1 MIFLNRDQINDLISM
16 EEAIRAMGTAFA
28 QLSNGEAV
36 VPPRLSLDIPDKN
49 ATSLV
54 MPAYA
59 TGGPYYTV
67 KIVSV
72 NYSHPDKGL
81 PLIHWIVQVFDA
93 ENGKHIANLDG
104 ASITAIRTGA
114 ASGLAT
120 DLLAKENANVCAVF
134 GTGVQAASHIEAILE
149 VRPIEKIMVFSR
161 SKPSAEKFCSTLAN
175 QVECVIGKK
184 ESLLEADIVCT
195 TTPAQSPLFETD
207 EINPG
212 CHLNVVGS
220 HQPSFREVPTGLVAR
235 SKIIVDNREACEQE
249 AGDLIIPVQ
258 EGSWSF
264 EQVHGELGQVVSG
277 DIIARESEK
286 EITLFKSVG
295 NAIQD
300 HAMAHLIME
309 KLNW

>member
-16 EEAIRAMGTAFA
+16 EEAIRAMKTAFA
-28 QLSNGEAV
+28 QLSSGEAV

-49 ATSLV
+49 ATSVV

-59 TGGPYYTV
+59 TGSPYYTV

-72 NYSHPDKGL
+72 NYSNPDKGL
-81 PLIHWIVQVFDA
+81 PLIHGVVQVFDA
-93 ENGKHIANLDG
+93 ENGQHIANLDG

-134 GTGVQAASHIEAILE
+134 GTGVQAASHIEAVLE
-149 VRPIEKIMVFSR
+149 VRPIKKIMVFSR

-175 QVECVIGKK
+175 QVQCEIGEK

-195 TTPAQSPLFETD
+195 TTPASSPLFETD
-207 EINPG
+207 KIKPG

-220 HQPSFREVPTGLVAR
+220 AQPSFREVPTGLVAR
-235 SKIIVDNREACEQE
+235 SKIIVDKREACEQE

-277 DIIARESEK
+277 DIIARESEN

-309 KLNW
+309 KI

>member
-72 NYSHPDKGL
+72 NYSNPDKGL
-81 PLIHWIVQVFDA
+81 PLIHGIVQVFDA

-134 GTGVQAASHIEAILE
+134 GTGVQAASHIEAVLE

-175 QVECVIGKK
+175 QVQCEIGKK

-195 TTPAQSPLFETD
+195 TTPASSPLFETD
-207 EINPG
+207 EIKPG

-235 SKIIVDNREACEQE
+235 SKIIVDKREACEQE

-264 EQVHGELGQVVSG
+264 EHLHGELGQVVSG
-277 DIIARESEK
+277 DIIARESEN

-309 KLNW
+309 KLN

>member
-1 MIFLNRDQINDLISM
+1 MK
-16 EEAIRAMGTAFA
+16 EAIRAMKTAFA
-28 QLSNGEAV
+28 QLSSGEAV

-49 ATSLV
+49 ATSIV

-59 TGGPYYTV
+59 TGSPYYTV

-72 NYSHPDKGL
+72 NYSNPDKGL
-81 PLIHWIVQVFDA
+81 PLIHGVVQVFDA

-120 DLLAKENANVCAVF
+120 DLLAKENAKVCAVF
-134 GTGVQAASHIEAILE
+134 GTGVQAASHIEAVLE
-149 VRPIEKIMVFSR
+149 VRPIEKIIVFSR

-175 QVECVIGKK
+175 QVQCEIGKK

-195 TTPAQSPLFETD
+195 TTPASSPLFETD
-207 EINPG
+207 EIKPG

-220 HQPSFREVPTGLVAR
+220 HQPSFREVPTALVAR
-235 SKIIVDNREACEQE
+235 SKIIVDKREACEQE
-249 AGDLIIPVQ
+249 AGDLIIPAQ

-277 DIIARESEK
+277 DIIARESEN

-300 HAMAHLIME
+300 HAMAHLVME
-309 KLNW
+309 KV

>member
-16 EEAIRAMGTAFA
+16 EEAIRAMKTAFA
-28 QLSNGEAV
+28 QLSSGEAV

-59 TGGPYYTV
+59 TGSPYYTV

-72 NYSHPDKGL
+72 NYSNPDKGL
-81 PLIHWIVQVFDA
+81 PLIHGIVQVFDA

-134 GTGVQAASHIEAILE
+134 GTGVQAASHIEAVLA
-149 VRPIEKIMVFSR
+149 VRPIEKIIVFSR

-175 QVECVIGKK
+175 QVQCEIGKK

-195 TTPAQSPLFETD
+195 TTPASSPLFETD
-207 EINPG
+207 EIKPG

-235 SKIIVDNREACEQE
+235 SKIIVDKREACEQE

-264 EQVHGELGQVVSG
+264 EHLHGELGQVVSG
-277 DIIARESEK
+277 DIIARESEN

-309 KLNW
+309 KLN

>member
-16 EEAIRAMGTAFA
+16 KEAIRAMKTAFA

-59 TGGPYYTV
+59 TGSPYYTV

-72 NYSHPDKGL
+72 NYSNPEKGL
-81 PLIHWIVQVFDA
+81 PLIHGVVQVFDA

-134 GTGVQAASHIEAILE
+134 GTGVQAASHIEAVLE

-161 SKPSAEKFCSTLAN
+161 SKPSAEKFCSTLTN
-175 QVECVIGKK
+175 KVQCEIGEK
-184 ESLLEADIVCT
+184 EHLLEADIVCT
-195 TTPAQSPLFETD
+195 TTPASSPLFETD
-207 EINPG
+207 EIKLG

-235 SKIIVDNREACEQE
+235 SKIIVDKREACEQE

-264 EQVHGELGQVVSG
+264 EHLHGELGQVVSG
-277 DIIARESEK
+277 DIIARESEN

-300 HAMAHLIME
+300 HAMAHLVME
-309 KLNW
+309 KI

>member
-59 TGGPYYTV
+59 TGSPYYTV

-72 NYSHPDKGL
+72 NYSNPDKGL
-81 PLIHWIVQVFDA
+81 PLIHGIVQVFDA

-134 GTGVQAASHIEAILE
+134 GTGVQAASHIEAVLE

-175 QVECVIGKK
+175 QVQCEIGEK

-207 EINPG
+207 EIKPG

-264 EQVHGELGQVVSG
+264 EHLHGELGQVVSG
-277 DIIARESEK
+277 DIIARESEN

-309 KLNW
+309 KLN

>member
-59 TGGPYYTV
+59 TGSPYYTV

-72 NYSHPDKGL
+72 NYSNPDKGL
-81 PLIHWIVQVFDA
+81 PLIHGVVQVFDA

-134 GTGVQAASHIEAILE
+134 GTGVQAASHIEAVLE

-161 SKPSAEKFCSTLAN
+161 SKPSAEIFFSTLAN

-195 TTPAQSPLFETD
+195 TTPSSSPLFETD
-207 EINPG
+207 EIKPG

-264 EQVHGELGQVVSG
+264 EHLHGELGQVVSG
-277 DIIARESEK
+277 DIIARESEN

-309 KLNW
+309 KLN

>member
-59 TGGPYYTV
+59 TGSPYYTV

-72 NYSHPDKGL
+72 NYSNPDKGL
-81 PLIHWIVQVFDA
+81 PLIHGVVQVFDA

-134 GTGVQAASHIEAILE
+134 GTGVQAASHIEAVLE

-161 SKPSAEKFCSTLAN
+161 SKPSAENFCSTLAN
-175 QVECVIGKK
+175 QVQCEIGEK
-184 ESLLEADIVCT
+184 ESLLEADIICT
-195 TTPAQSPLFETD
+195 TTPSSSPLFETD
-207 EINPG
+207 EIKPG

-235 SKIIVDNREACEQE
+235 SKIIVDKREACEQE

-264 EQVHGELGQVVSG
+264 EHLHGELGQVVSG
-277 DIIARESEK
+277 DIIARESEN

-309 KLNW
+309 KLN

>member
-59 TGGPYYTV
+59 TGSPYYTV

-72 NYSHPDKGL
+72 NYSNPDKGL
-81 PLIHWIVQVFDA
+81 PLINGVVQVFDA
-93 ENGKHIANLDG
+93 ENGKHVANLDG

-114 ASGLAT
+114 TSGLAT

-134 GTGVQAASHIEAILE
+134 GTGVQAASHIEAVLE

-195 TTPAQSPLFETD
+195 TTPSSSPLFETD
-207 EINPG
+207 EIKPG

-220 HQPSFREVPTGLVAR
+220 HQPSFREVPTALVAR
-235 SKIIVDNREACEQE
+235 SKIIVDKREACEQE

-264 EQVHGELGQVVSG
+264 EHLHGELGQVVSG
-277 DIIARESEK
+277 DIIARESEN

-309 KLNW
+309 KLN

>member
-1 MIFLNRDQINDLISM
+1 M

-49 ATSLV
+49 ATSVV

-59 TGGPYYTV
+59 TGSPYYTV

-72 NYSHPDKGL
+72 NYSNPDKGL
-81 PLIHWIVQVFDA
+81 PLIHGIVQVFDA

-134 GTGVQAASHIEAILE
+134 GTGVQAASHIEAVLE

-175 QVECVIGKK
+175 QVQCEIGKK

-195 TTPAQSPLFETD
+195 TTPASSPLFETD
-207 EINPG
+207 KIKPG

-264 EQVHGELGQVVSG
+264 EHLHGELGQVVSG
-277 DIIARESEK
+277 DIIARESEN

-309 KLNW
+309 KLN

>member
-59 TGGPYYTV
+59 TGSPYYTV

-72 NYSHPDKGL
+72 NYSNPDKGL
-81 PLIHWIVQVFDA
+81 PLIHGVVQVFDA
-93 ENGKHIANLDG
+93 ENGQHIANLDG

-134 GTGVQAASHIEAILE
+134 GTGVQAASHIEAVLE

-175 QVECVIGKK
+175 QVQCEIGEK

-195 TTPAQSPLFETD
+195 TTPASSPLFETD
-207 EINPG
+207 KIKPG

-220 HQPSFREVPTGLVAR
+220 AQPSFREVPTGLVAR
-235 SKIIVDNREACEQE
+235 SKIIVDKKEACEQE

-277 DIIARESEK
+277 DIIARESEN

-309 KLNW
+309 KI

>member
-59 TGGPYYTV
+59 TGSPYYTV

-72 NYSHPDKGL
+72 NYSNPDKGL
-81 PLIHWIVQVFDA
+81 PLIHGVVQVFDA

-134 GTGVQAASHIEAILE
+134 GTGVQAASHIEAVLE

-161 SKPSAEKFCSTLAN
+161 SKPSAEIFFSTLAN

-207 EINPG
+207 EIKPG

-264 EQVHGELGQVVSG
+264 EHLHGELGQVVSG
-277 DIIARESEK
+277 DIIARESEN

-309 KLNW
+309 KLN

>member
-16 EEAIRAMGTAFA
+16 EEAIRAMKTAFA
-28 QLSNGEAV
+28 QLSSGEAV

-59 TGGPYYTV
+59 TGSPYYTV

-72 NYSHPDKGL
+72 NYSNPDKGL
-81 PLIHWIVQVFDA
+81 PLIHGIVQVFDA

-134 GTGVQAASHIEAILE
+134 GTGVQAAAHIEAVLE
-149 VRPIEKIMVFSR
+149 VRPIEKIIVFSR
-161 SKPSAEKFCSTLAN
+161 SKLSAEKFCSTLAN
-175 QVECVIGKK
+175 QVQCEIGEK

-195 TTPAQSPLFETD
+195 TTPASSPLFEAD
-207 EINPG
+207 KIKPG

-220 HQPSFREVPTGLVAR
+220 HQPSFREVPTGLVVR
-235 SKIIVDNREACEQE
+235 SKIIVDKREACEQE

-264 EQVHGELGQVVSG
+264 EQVHGELGQVVSR

-309 KLNW
+309 KI

>member
-59 TGGPYYTV
+59 TGSPYYTV

-72 NYSHPDKGL
+72 NYSNPDKGL
-81 PLIHWIVQVFDA
+81 PLIHGVVQVFDA

-134 GTGVQAASHIEAILE
+134 GTGVQAASHIEAVLE
-149 VRPIEKIMVFSR
+149 VRPIEKIIVFSR

-175 QVECVIGKK
+175 QVQCEIGEK

-207 EINPG
+207 EIKPG

-264 EQVHGELGQVVSG
+264 EHLHGELGQVVSG
-277 DIIARESEK
+277 DIIARESEN

-309 KLNW
+309 KLN

>member
-16 EEAIRAMGTAFA
+16 EEAIRAMKTAFA
-28 QLSNGEAV
+28 QLSSGEAV

-59 TGGPYYTV
+59 TGSPYYTV

-72 NYSHPDKGL
+72 NYSNPDKGL
-81 PLIHWIVQVFDA
+81 PLIHGIVQVFDA

-134 GTGVQAASHIEAILE
+134 GTGVQAASHIEAVLE

-175 QVECVIGKK
+175 QVQCEIGEK

-195 TTPAQSPLFETD
+195 TTPASSPLFEAD
-207 EINPG
+207 KIKPG

-235 SKIIVDNREACEQE
+235 SKIIVDKREACEQE

-264 EQVHGELGQVVSG
+264 EQVHGELGQVVSR

-309 KLNW
+309 KI

>member
-16 EEAIRAMGTAFA
+16 EEAIRAMKTAFA
-28 QLSNGEAV
+28 QLSSGEAV

-49 ATSLV
+49 ATSIV

-59 TGGPYYTV
+59 TGSPYYTV

-72 NYSHPDKGL
+72 NYSNPDKGL
-81 PLIHWIVQVFDA
+81 PLIHGVVQVFDA

-134 GTGVQAASHIEAILE
+134 GTGVQAASHIEAVLE

-161 SKPSAEKFCSTLAN
+161 SKPSAENFCSTLAN
-175 QVECVIGKK
+175 QVQCEIGEK
-184 ESLLEADIVCT
+184 ESLLEADIICT
-195 TTPAQSPLFETD
+195 TTPSSSPLFETD
-207 EINPG
+207 EIKPG

-235 SKIIVDNREACEQE
+235 SKIIVDKREACEQE

-277 DIIARESEK
+277 DIISRESEN

-309 KLNW
+309 KI

>member
-59 TGGPYYTV
+59 TGSPYYTV

-72 NYSHPDKGL
+72 NYSNPDKGL
-81 PLIHWIVQVFDA
+81 PLIHGVVQVFDA

-134 GTGVQAASHIEAILE
+134 GTGVQAASHIEAVLE

-195 TTPAQSPLFETD
+195 TTPASSPLFETD
-207 EINPG
+207 KIKPG

-220 HQPSFREVPTGLVAR
+220 AQPSFREVPTALVAR

-264 EQVHGELGQVVSG
+264 EHLHGELGQVVSG
-277 DIIARESEK
+277 DIIARESEN

-309 KLNW
+309 KLN

>member
-28 QLSNGEAV
+28 QLSSGEAV

-59 TGGPYYTV
+59 TGSPYYTV

-72 NYSHPDKGL
+72 NYSNPDKGL
-81 PLIHWIVQVFDA
+81 PLIHGVVQVFDA

-134 GTGVQAASHIEAILE
+134 GTGVQAASHIEAVLA
-149 VRPIEKIMVFSR
+149 VRPIEKIIVFSR

-175 QVECVIGKK
+175 QVQCGIGKK

-195 TTPAQSPLFETD
+195 TTPASSPLFETD
-207 EINPG
+207 KIKPG

-220 HQPSFREVPTGLVAR
+220 AQPSFREVPTALVAR
-235 SKIIVDNREACEQE
+235 SKIIVDKREACEQE
-249 AGDLIIPVQ
+249 AGDLIIPAQ

-277 DIIARESEK
+277 DIIARESEN

-309 KLNW
+309 KV

>member
-16 EEAIRAMGTAFA
+16 KEAIRAMKTAFA
-28 QLSNGEAV
+28 QLSSGEAV

-49 ATSLV
+49 ATSIV

-59 TGGPYYTV
+59 TGSPYYTV

-72 NYSHPDKGL
+72 NYSNPDKGL
-81 PLIHWIVQVFDA
+81 PLIHGVVQVFDA

-134 GTGVQAASHIEAILE
+134 GTGVQAASHIEAVLA
-149 VRPIEKIMVFSR
+149 VRPIEKIIVFSR

-175 QVECVIGKK
+175 QVQCEIGKK

-195 TTPAQSPLFETD
+195 TTPASSPLFETD
-207 EINPG
+207 KIKPG

-220 HQPSFREVPTGLVAR
+220 AQPSFREVPTALVAR
-235 SKIIVDNREACEQE
+235 SKIIVDKREACEQE

-277 DIIARESEK
+277 DIIARESEN

-309 KLNW
+309 KV

>member
-16 EEAIRAMGTAFA
+16 KEAIRAMKTAFA
-28 QLSNGEAV
+28 QLSSGEAV

-49 ATSLV
+49 ATSIV

-59 TGGPYYTV
+59 TGSPYYTV

-72 NYSHPDKGL
+72 NYSNPDKGL
-81 PLIHWIVQVFDA
+81 PLIHGVVQVFDA

-120 DLLAKENANVCAVF
+120 DLLAKENAKVCAVF
-134 GTGVQAASHIEAILE
+134 GTGVQAASHIEAVLE
-149 VRPIEKIMVFSR
+149 VRPIEKIIVFSR
-161 SKPSAEKFCSTLAN
+161 SKSSAEKFCSTLDN
-175 QVECVIGKK
+175 QVQCEIGEK

-195 TTPAQSPLFETD
+195 TTPASSPLFEAD
-207 EINPG
+207 RIKPG

-220 HQPSFREVPTGLVAR
+220 HQPSSREVPTDLVAR
-235 SKIIVDNREACEQE
+235 SKIIVDKREACEQE

-258 EGSWSF
+258 EGAWSF
-264 EQVHGELGQVVSG
+264 EYLHGELGQVVSG
-277 DIIARESEK
+277 DIIARESEN

-309 KLNW
+309 KV

>member
-59 TGGPYYTV
+59 TGSPYYTV

-72 NYSHPDKGL
+72 NYSNPDKGL
-81 PLIHWIVQVFDA
+81 PLIHGVVQVFDA

-134 GTGVQAASHIEAILE
+134 GTGVQAASHIEAVLE
-149 VRPIEKIMVFSR
+149 VRPIKKIMVFSR

-175 QVECVIGKK
+175 QVQCEIGEK

-195 TTPAQSPLFETD
+195 TTPASSPLFETD
-207 EINPG
+207 EIKPG

-220 HQPSFREVPTGLVAR
+220 AQPSFREVPTALVAR
-235 SKIIVDNREACEQE
+235 SKIIVDKREACEQE

-264 EQVHGELGQVVSG
+264 EHLHGELGQVVSG
-277 DIIARESEK
+277 DIIARESEN

-309 KLNW
+309 KLN

>member
-59 TGGPYYTV
+59 TGSPYYTV

-72 NYSHPDKGL
+72 NYSNPDKGL
-81 PLIHWIVQVFDA
+81 PLIHGVVQVFDA

-134 GTGVQAASHIEAILE
+134 GTGVQAASHIEAVLE
-149 VRPIEKIMVFSR
+149 VRSIEKIIVFSR

-207 EINPG
+207 EIKPG

-220 HQPSFREVPTGLVAR
+220 AQPSFREVPTGLVAR
-235 SKIIVDNREACEQE
+235 SKIIVDKREACEQE

-277 DIIARESEK
+277 DIIARESEN

-309 KLNW
+309 KLN

>member
-59 TGGPYYTV
+59 TGSPYYTV

-72 NYSHPDKGL
+72 NYSNPDKGL
-81 PLIHWIVQVFDA
+81 PLIHGVVQVFDA

-134 GTGVQAASHIEAILE
+134 GTGVQAASHIEAVLE
-149 VRPIEKIMVFSR
+149 VRSIEKIMVFSR
-161 SKPSAEKFCSTLAN
+161 SKPSAEFFFSTLAN

-207 EINPG
+207 EIKPG

-249 AGDLIIPVQ
+249 AGDLIIPVK

-264 EQVHGELGQVVSG
+264 EHLHGELGQVVSG
-277 DIIARESEK
+277 DIIARESEN

-309 KLNW
+309 KLN

>member
-1 MIFLNRDQINDLISM
+1 M

-59 TGGPYYTV
+59 TGSPYYTV

-72 NYSHPDKGL
+72 NYSNPDKGL
-81 PLIHWIVQVFDA
+81 PLIHGVVQVFDA

-134 GTGVQAASHIEAILE
+134 GTGVQAASHIEAVLE

-175 QVECVIGKK
+175 QVQCEIGEK
-184 ESLLEADIVCT
+184 ESLLEADIICT
-195 TTPAQSPLFETD
+195 TTPSSSPLFETD
-207 EINPG
+207 KIKPG

-220 HQPSFREVPTGLVAR
+220 AQPSFREVPTALVAR

-264 EQVHGELGQVVSG
+264 EHLHGELGQVVSG
-277 DIIARESEK
+277 DIIARESEN

-309 KLNW
+309 KLN

>member
-59 TGGPYYTV
+59 TGSPYYTV

-72 NYSHPDKGL
+72 NYSNPDKGL
-81 PLIHWIVQVFDA
+81 PLIHGVVQVFDA

-134 GTGVQAASHIEAILE
+134 GTGVQAASHIEAVLE

-161 SKPSAEKFCSTLAN
+161 SKPSAEIFFSTLAN

-207 EINPG
+207 EIKPG

-235 SKIIVDNREACEQE
+235 SKIIVDKREACEQE

-264 EQVHGELGQVVSG
+264 EHLHGELGQVVSG
-277 DIIARESEK
+277 DIIARESEN

-309 KLNW
+309 KLN

>member
-59 TGGPYYTV
+59 TGSPYYTV

-72 NYSHPDKGL
+72 NYSNPDKGL
-81 PLIHWIVQVFDA
+81 PLIHGIVQVFDA

-134 GTGVQAASHIEAILE
+134 GTGVQAASHIEAVLE

-207 EINPG
+207 EIKPG

-249 AGDLIIPVQ
+249 AGDLIIPVK

-264 EQVHGELGQVVSG
+264 EHLHGELGQVVSG
-277 DIIARESEK
+277 DIIARESEN

-309 KLNW
+309 KLN

>member
-59 TGGPYYTV
+59 TGSPYYTV

-72 NYSHPDKGL
+72 NYSNPDKGL
-81 PLIHWIVQVFDA
+81 PLIHGVVQVFDA

-134 GTGVQAASHIEAILE
+134 GTGVQAASHIEAVLE

-175 QVECVIGKK
+175 QVQCEIGEK

-195 TTPAQSPLFETD
+195 TTPASSPLFETD
-207 EINPG
+207 KIKPG

-220 HQPSFREVPTGLVAR
+220 AQPSFREVPTGLVAR
-235 SKIIVDNREACEQE
+235 SKIIVDKREACEQE

-277 DIIARESEK
+277 DIIARESEN

-309 KLNW
+309 KLN

>member
-16 EEAIRAMGTAFA
+16 EEAIRAMGIAFA

-49 ATSLV
+49 ATSVV

-59 TGGPYYTV
+59 TGSPYYTV

-72 NYSHPDKGL
+72 NYSNPKKGL
-81 PLIHWIVQVFDA
+81 PLIHGVVQVFDA

-134 GTGVQAASHIEAILE
+134 GTGVQAASHIEAVLA
-149 VRPIEKIMVFSR
+149 VRPIEKIIVFSR

-175 QVECVIGKK
+175 QVQCEIGKK

-195 TTPAQSPLFETD
+195 TTPASSPLFETD
-207 EINPG
+207 KIKPG

-220 HQPSFREVPTGLVAR
+220 AQPSFREVPTGLVAR
-235 SKIIVDNREACEQE
+235 SKIIVDKREACEQE

-264 EQVHGELGQVVSG
+264 EHLHGELGQVVSG
-277 DIIARESEK
+277 DIIARESEN

-309 KLNW
+309 KLN

>member
-59 TGGPYYTV
+59 TGSPYYTV

-72 NYSHPDKGL
+72 NYSNPDKGL
-81 PLIHWIVQVFDA
+81 PLIHGVVQVFDA

-134 GTGVQAASHIEAILE
+134 GTGVQAASHIEAVLE

-161 SKPSAEKFCSTLAN
+161 SKPSAEIFFSTLAN

-195 TTPAQSPLFETD
+195 TTPSSSPLFETD
-207 EINPG
+207 EIKPG

-235 SKIIVDNREACEQE
+235 SKIIVDKREACEQE

-264 EQVHGELGQVVSG
+264 EHLHGELGQVVSG
-277 DIIARESEK
+277 DIIARESEN

-309 KLNW
+309 KLN

>member
-59 TGGPYYTV
+59 TGSPYYTV

-72 NYSHPDKGL
+72 NYSNPDKGL
-81 PLIHWIVQVFDA
+81 PLIHGVVQVFDA

-134 GTGVQAASHIEAILE
+134 GTGVQAASHIEAVLE
-149 VRPIEKIMVFSR
+149 VRPIEKILIFSR

-207 EINPG
+207 EIKPG

-264 EQVHGELGQVVSG
+264 EYLHGELGQVVSG
-277 DIIARESEK
+277 DIIARESEN

-309 KLNW
+309 KLN

>member
-59 TGGPYYTV
+59 TGSPYYTV

-72 NYSHPDKGL
+72 NYSNPDKGL
-81 PLIHWIVQVFDA
+81 PLIHGIVQVFDA
-93 ENGKHIANLDG
+93 ENGKHVANLDG

-134 GTGVQAASHIEAILE
+134 GTGVQAASHIEAVLE

-175 QVECVIGKK
+175 QVQCEIGEK
-184 ESLLEADIVCT
+184 ESLLEADIICT
-195 TTPAQSPLFETD
+195 TTPSSSPLFETD
-207 EINPG
+207 EIKPG

-235 SKIIVDNREACEQE
+235 SKIIVDKREACEQE

-264 EQVHGELGQVVSG
+264 EHLHGELGQVVSG
-277 DIIARESEK
+277 DIIARESEN

-309 KLNW
+309 KLN

>member
-59 TGGPYYTV
+59 TGSPYYTV

-72 NYSHPDKGL
+72 NYSNPDKGL
-81 PLIHWIVQVFDA
+81 TLIHGIVQVFDA

-134 GTGVQAASHIEAILE
+134 GTGVQAASHIEAVLE

-207 EINPG
+207 EIKPG

-264 EQVHGELGQVVSG
+264 EHLHGELGQVVSG
-277 DIIARESEK
+277 DIIARESEN

-309 KLNW
+309 KLN

>member
-28 QLSNGEAV
+28 QLSSGEAV

-59 TGGPYYTV
+59 TGSPYYTV

-72 NYSHPDKGL
+72 NYSNPDKGL
-81 PLIHWIVQVFDA
+81 PLIHGVVQVFDA

-134 GTGVQAASHIEAILE
+134 GTGVQAASHIEAVLE
-149 VRPIEKIMVFSR
+149 VRPIEKIIVFSR

-175 QVECVIGKK
+175 QVQCEIGKK

-195 TTPAQSPLFETD
+195 TTPASSPLFETD
-207 EINPG
+207 KIKPG

-220 HQPSFREVPTGLVAR
+220 AQPSFREVPTGLVAR
-235 SKIIVDNREACEQE
+235 SKIIVDKREACEQE

-277 DIIARESEK
+277 DIIARESEN

-295 NAIQD
+295 NAIQE

-309 KLNW
+309 KLN

>member
-1 MIFLNRDQINDLISM
+1 M
-16 EEAIRAMGTAFA
+16 EEAIRAMKTAFA
-28 QLSNGEAV
+28 QLSSGEAV

-49 ATSLV
+49 ATSVV

-59 TGGPYYTV
+59 MGSLYYTV

-72 NYSHPDKGL
+72 NYSNPDKGL
-81 PLIHWIVQVFDA
+81 PLIHGVVQVFDA
-93 ENGKHIANLDG
+93 ENGQHIANLDG

-134 GTGVQAASHIEAILE
+134 GTGVQAASHIEAVLE
-149 VRPIEKIMVFSR
+149 VRPIKKIMVFSR

-175 QVECVIGKK
+175 QVQCEIGEK

-195 TTPAQSPLFETD
+195 TTPASSPLFETD
-207 EINPG
+207 KIKPG

-220 HQPSFREVPTGLVAR
+220 AQPSFREVPTGLVAR
-235 SKIIVDNREACEQE
+235 SKIIVDKREACEQE

-277 DIIARESEK
+277 DIIARESEN

-309 KLNW
+309 KV

>member
-16 EEAIRAMGTAFA
+16 EEAIRAMKTAFA
-28 QLSNGEAV
+28 QLSSGEAV

-49 ATSLV
+49 ATSLM

-59 TGGPYYTV
+59 TGSPYYTV

-72 NYSHPDKGL
+72 NYSNPDKGL
-81 PLIHWIVQVFDA
+81 PLIHGIVQVFDA

-134 GTGVQAASHIEAILE
+134 GTGVQAAAHIEAVLE
-149 VRPIEKIMVFSR
+149 VRPIEKIIVFSR
-161 SKPSAEKFCSTLAN
+161 SKLSAEKFCSTLAN
-175 QVECVIGKK
+175 QVQCEIGEK

-195 TTPAQSPLFETD
+195 TTPASSPLFEAD
-207 EINPG
+207 KIKPG

-235 SKIIVDNREACEQE
+235 SKIIVDKREACEQE

-264 EQVHGELGQVVSG
+264 EQVHGELGQVVSR

-309 KLNW
+309 KI

>member
-49 ATSLV
+49 ATSVV

-59 TGGPYYTV
+59 TGSPYYTV

-72 NYSHPDKGL
+72 NYSNPDKGL
-81 PLIHWIVQVFDA
+81 PLIHGVVQVFDA
-93 ENGKHIANLDG
+93 KNGKHIANLDG

-134 GTGVQAASHIEAILE
+134 GTGVQAASHIEAVLE

-175 QVECVIGKK
+175 QVQCEIGEK

-195 TTPAQSPLFETD
+195 TTPASSPLFETD
-207 EINPG
+207 KIKPG

-220 HQPSFREVPTGLVAR
+220 AQPSFREVPTGLVAR
-235 SKIIVDNREACEQE
+235 SKIIVDKREACEQE

-277 DIIARESEK
+277 DIIARESEN

-300 HAMAHLIME
+300 HAMAQLIME
-309 KLNW
+309 KI

>member
-59 TGGPYYTV
+59 TGSPYYTV

-72 NYSHPDKGL
+72 NYSNPDKGL
-81 PLIHWIVQVFDA
+81 PLIHGVVQVFDA

-134 GTGVQAASHIEAILE
+134 GTGVQAASHIEAVLA
-149 VRPIEKIMVFSR
+149 VRPIEKIIVFSR

-175 QVECVIGKK
+175 QVQCEIGKK

-195 TTPAQSPLFETD
+195 TTPASSPLFETD
-207 EINPG
+207 EIKPG

-235 SKIIVDNREACEQE
+235 SKIIVDKREACEQE

-277 DIIARESEK
+277 DIIARESEN

-309 KLNW
+309 KLN

>member
-28 QLSNGEAV
+28 QLSSGEAV

-59 TGGPYYTV
+59 TGSPYYTV

-72 NYSHPDKGL
+72 NYSNPDKGL
-81 PLIHWIVQVFDA
+81 PLIHGVVQVFDA
-93 ENGKHIANLDG
+93 ENGKHVANLDG

-134 GTGVQAASHIEAILE
+134 GTGVQAASHIEAVLE

-207 EINPG
+207 EIKPG

-235 SKIIVDNREACEQE
+235 SKIIVDKREACEQE

-264 EQVHGELGQVVSG
+264 EHLHGELGQVVSG
-277 DIIARESEK
+277 DIIARESEN

-309 KLNW
+309 KLN